1 MHNIILENKQIF
13 DLKFLISSINMK
25 CQIRNKQI
33 IMEDILLLEAIER
46 YLDGGMDA
54 NEKAYF
60 EELRKNTPELDLM
73 VVEHTMF
80 LHQMENFSDSKN
92 VKLSLQEI
100 HTKLI
105 ATGELNEGGATT
117 TKTKVVNIWNKYK
130 KVTAIAAAV
139 GGGIAIMIS
148 GMFSYYNNTTPDI
161 TRLGV
166 QLKQQQNQIA
176 ALSNEI
182 IKSKIPIKAEIKG
195 GGSSFLI
202 DAKGY
207 LITNAHVLD
216 GATSA
221 SVFTET
227 GKEYNAIIA
236 YKNNDN
242 DLAILK
248 IEDEDFVPL
257 KSLPYSIKKTN
268 ADLGD
273 EVYTIGFPN
282 FPRTDVVY
290 NVGYLSSAKGYN
302 GDTAT
307 CQIQMSANHGNS
319 GGPVFNKKGEVIGVL
334 STKLLKSDGVS
345 FAIKSKNI
353 YQLVDDYKKA
363 DSINTIGLKLNSLST
378 INNEER
384 VTQVKKVESFVYMV
398 KAYRK

>member
-1 MHNIILENKQIF
+1 
-13 DLKFLISSINMK
+13 
-25 CQIRNKQI
+25 
-33 IMEDILLLEAIER
+33 MEDTLLLEAIER
-46 YLDGGMDA
+46 YLDGTMPQE
-54 NEKAYF
+54 EKIYF
-60 EELRKNTPELDLM
+60 EELRKNTPELDQM
-73 VVEHTMF
+73 VVEHNMF
-80 LHQMENFSDSKN
+80 LHQMNNFSDKQSMKN
-92 VKLSLQEI
+92 TLQNL
-100 HTKLI
+100 HSKLI
-105 ATGELNEGGATT
+105 ASGEINEGGVQTARV
-117 TKTKVVNIWNKYK
+117 KVVNIWNKYK

-148 GMFSYYNNTTPDI
+148 GLFSYYSSSSPDI

-182 IKSKIPIKAEIKG
+182 TKSKIPTKAEIKG

-202 DAKGY
+202 DGKGY

-227 GKEYNAIIA
+227 GKEFNAIIA
-236 YKNNDN
+236 YKNIEN

-248 IEDEDFVPL
+248 IEDEDFLPI
-257 KSLPYSIKKTN
+257 KALPYGFKKNN

-290 NVGYLSSAKGYN
+290 NVGFLSSMKGYN
-302 GDTAT
+302 GDTSAF
-307 CQIQMSANHGNS
+307 QIQMNANHGNS
-319 GGPVFNKKGEVIGVL
+319 GGPIFNKKGEVIGVL
-334 STKLLKSDGVS
+334 STKLSKADGVT

-353 YQLVDDYKKA
+353 YQLIDEYKNS
-363 DSINTIGLKLNSLST
+363 DSTAINLKINANSAIT
-378 INNEER
+378 NYER
-384 VTQVKKVESFVYMV
+384 VDQVKKIESFVYMV
-398 KAYRK
+398 KAYRR

>member
-1 MHNIILENKQIF
+1 
-13 DLKFLISSINMK
+13 
-25 CQIRNKQI
+25 
-33 IMEDILLLEAIER
+33 MEDILLLEAIER
-46 YLDGGMDA
+46 YLNGGMDA

-60 EELRKNTPELDLM
+60 EELRKNTPELDQM
-73 VVEHTMF
+73 VVEHNMF
-80 LHQMENFSDSKN
+80 LHQMDNFSDRKN
-92 VKLSLQEI
+92 MKLALQDI
-100 HTKLI
+100 HNKLI
-105 ATGELNEGGATT
+105 VTGELSEGETKSP
-117 TKTKVVNIWNKYK
+117 KTKVINIWNKYK

-139 GGGIAIMIS
+139 GGGIALMIS

-166 QLKQQQNQIA
+166 QLKQQQNQIT
-176 ALSNEI
+176 ALSKEI
-182 IKSKIPIKAEIKG
+182 IKSKIPTKAEIKG

-202 DAKGY
+202 DGKGY

-236 YKNNDN
+236 YKNNEN

-248 IEDEDFVPL
+248 IEDEDFLPI

-268 ADLGD
+268 TDLGD

-290 NVGYLSSAKGYN
+290 NVGYLSSVKGYN
-302 GDTAT
+302 GDTVT
-307 CQIQMSANHGNS
+307 CQIQMNANHGNS

-334 STKLLKSDGVS
+334 STKLSKSDGVS

-353 YQLVDDYKKA
+353 YQLVEDYKKV
-363 DSINTIGLKLNSLST
+363 DSINTLGLKLNNLSS
-378 INNEER
+378 IFNEER
-384 VTQVKKVESFVYMV
+384 VNQVKKIENFVYMV

>member
-1 MHNIILENKQIF
+1 
-13 DLKFLISSINMK
+13 
-25 CQIRNKQI
+25 
-33 IMEDILLLEAIER
+33 MEDILLLEAIER
-46 YLDGGMDA
+46 YLNGTMQPS
-54 NEKAYF
+54 EKAYF
-60 EELRKNTPELDLM
+60 EELRKNTPELDQM
-73 VVEHTMF
+73 VVEHNMF
-80 LHQMENFSDSKN
+80 LHQMENFSDRQNMKQ
-92 VKLSLQEI
+92 SLQAM
-100 HTKLI
+100 HNKLLAI
-105 ATGELNEGGATT
+105 GDLNEGEKQT
-117 TKTKVVNIWNKYK
+117 TKAKVVSIWNKYK
-130 KVTAIAAAV
+130 KVASIAAAV

-148 GMFSYYNNTTPDI
+148 GLFSYYNNSSPDI

-182 IKSKIPIKAEIKG
+182 IKSKIPTKAEIKG

-202 DAKGY
+202 DGKGY

-236 YKNNDN
+236 YRNNEN

-248 IEDEDFVPL
+248 IEDEDFLPI
-257 KSLPYSIKKTN
+257 KSLPYSIKKNN

-290 NVGYLSSAKGYN
+290 NVGYLSSVKGYN
-302 GDTAT
+302 GDTST
-307 CQIQMSANHGNS
+307 CQIQMNANHGNS
-319 GGPVFNKKGEVIGVL
+319 GGPVFNRKGEVIGVL
-334 STKLLKSDGVS
+334 STKLSKADGVS

-353 YQLVDDYKKA
+353 YKIVDDLKNT
-363 DSINTIGLKLNSLST
+363 DSTAIGLKLNAIST
-378 INNEER
+378 INNDER
-384 VTQVKKVESFVYMV
+384 VNQVKKIENFVYMV